1 VADLAACYDALQ
13 GPDARDPACAQRPIE
28 PTLSSLHKGIEG
40 LRIALLGGYFE
51 QNSQREGLA
60 ARETAARALKAT
72 RTVTL
77 PEVHRARA
85 SAYVITAAEGGALHL
100 DDLKKRAGDFDPM
113 TRDRLLAGALVPAA
127 WVQQAQRF
135 RAWFRQQVQQVFRD
149 TDILIAPA
157 TPFPAV
163 PLGSDSTVIDGKEML
178 LRPNVGL
185 LTQPISFIG
194 LPVVAAPVWNGALPV
209 AVQIIAAPWREADA
223 LRVAAFLER
232 EGVVSAPVAK
242 GF

>member
-1 VADLAACYDALQ
+1 MQ
-13 GPDARDPACAQRPIE
+13 GPDLEDHACAQRPVE
-28 PTLSSLHKGIEG
+28 LASPTLTKGLDG
-40 LRIALLGGYFE
+40 LRIAMLGGYFE
-51 QNSQREGLA
+51 QHAQREALA
-60 ARETAARALKAT
+60 ARDTVARALNAT

-100 DDLKKRAGDFDPM
+100 EDLKRRAADFDPL

-135 RAWFRQQVQQVFRD
+135 RAWFRDEARKVFQD
-149 TDILIAPA
+149 ADILLAPA

-163 PLGSDSTVIDGKEML
+163 PLGTDTAVIDGKTMP

-194 LPVVAAPVWNGALPV
+194 LPVAAVPVWGAALPIG
-209 AVQIIAAPWREADA
+209 VQVIAAPWREADA

-232 EGVVSAPVAK
+232 EGICRAPVASLNPETAS
-242 GF
+242 